1 MPILHR
7 TQTVSALMP
16 RFVERFRC
24 IGSSCEDTCCSGWTV
39 YIDKKTYK
47 AYRKEAVPAVDQ
59 LIANMERLDDPN
71 NTRAFARMK
80 TIGKQQTC
88 SALQDGMCSVQ
99 AHLGESY
106 LSHVCHSYPR
116 SNRRL
121 SGQVEQTIT
130 LSCPEAAR
138 LALLAEDALDFVEAP
153 VQLRE
158 SVLSEVDSRFGMA
171 AGLIS
176 DTRLFCLN
184 LMRTRELALWQRLA
198 LLGTFC
204 DSLTQLCNANQQ
216 AGIPAL
222 ITELTRLIENGEL
235 ISTLDL
241 IQPAHG
247 AQAMVFATLWATKGF
262 ETTSSYQQE
271 MMDQIA
277 SRFGA
282 DVNGQVSAEALV
294 DAYRRGLDRMDAA
307 MIEAPWLLENYLLN
321 EMFAQLVPFGGASP
335 FDSYLQLISRFGLL
349 RLLLAVQ
356 CNTDEALPPIATL
369 VATVQMHC
377 RRFQHVADY
386 AKRVKES
393 LYDSGW
399 AEMGKLYTLLRT

>member
-7 TQTVSALMP
+7 THTVSALMP

-24 IGSSCEDTCCSGWTV
+24 IGSSCEDTCCSGWTI

-47 AYRKEAVPAVDQ
+47 AYRKDAVPALDQ
-59 LIANMERLDDPN
+59 LIANMERVEGPAS
-71 NTRAFARMK
+71 TRAFARIK
-80 TIGKQQTC
+80 TIGKQQDC
-88 SALQDGMCSVQ
+88 SALQNGMCSVH

-106 LSHVCHSYPR
+106 LSHVCHAYPR
-116 SNRRL
+116 SNRRM
-121 SGQVEQTIT
+121 SGQLEQSIT

-158 SVLSEVDSRFGMA
+158 SVLSEVNGRFGVA
-171 AGLIS
+171 PELIS
-176 DTRLFCLN
+176 ETRIFCLN
-184 LMRTRELALWQRLA
+184 LMRTRALLLWQRLA
-198 LLGTFC
+198 LLGAFC
-204 DSLTQLCNANQQ
+204 DSLTQLCNDNAQS
-216 AGIPAL
+216 GIPAL
-222 ITELTRLIENGEL
+222 IAEFTRLIESGEL
-235 ISTLDL
+235 ITTLDL
-241 IQPAHG
+241 VQPAHG

-262 ETTSSYQQE
+262 ETTSPYQQGL
-271 MMDQIA
+271 MDQIA

-282 DVNGQVSAEALV
+282 DGRGQVSAEGLV

-307 MIEAPWLLENYLLN
+307 MADAPWLLENYVVN
-321 EMFAQLVPFGGASP
+321 EMFAQLVPFGGNSP
-335 FDSYLQLISRFGLL
+335 FDSYLQLVARFGLL

-356 CNTDEALPPIATL
+356 CNTEQALPPIATL
-369 VATVQMHC
+369 VATVQLHC
-377 RRFQHVADY
+377 RRFQHVPQY

-399 AEMGKLYTLLRT
+399 ADMGKLYTLLRT